1 MYRAC
6 GRRNAEDIDS
16 AGKRLYCN
24 QVVGSSSGKDA
35 DARRTG
41 LLEEEVERLR
51 RALELAKR
59 WLDAFADPFS
69 VVWKDGRRRP
79 HEIALDALKAV
90 TIEEARR
97 DGPRMSGD
105 QFPLGTGNIPQLQR
119 DRSGYVAARQ
129 HMARQ
134 ALADG
139 QIAAARAALRP
150 LKTSDF
156 NGYEQ
161 VVEAL
166 LAVVRDNRSS
176 DQEVSDAAAR
186 LLRMARTR

>member
-1 MYRAC
+1 MV
-6 GRRNAEDIDS
+6 S
-16 AGKRLYCN
+16 L
-24 QVVGSSSGKDA
+24 VGSIDENDQDPKRIA
-35 DARRTG
+35 

-51 RALELAKR
+51 RALQLAKR

-69 VVWKDGRRRP
+69 VVWQDSARRP
-79 HEIALDALKAV
+79 NEIALDALKAV
-90 TIEEARR
+90 TVEEARR

-105 QFPLGTGNIPQLQR
+105 HFPLGTGRIPQLSR

-150 LKTSDF
+150 LQTTDF

-161 VVEAL
+161 VVDAL
-166 LAVVRDNRSS
+166 LAVVRDSRSS
-176 DQEVSDAAAR
+176 DQEVSEAAAR
-186 LLRMARTR
+186 LLRMARSR

>member
-1 MYRAC
+1 MSFDDGDE
-6 GRRNAEDIDS
+6 GR
-16 AGKRLYCN
+16 KRI
-24 QVVGSSSGKDA
+24 A
-35 DARRTG
+35 

-69 VVWKDGRRRP
+69 VVWQEGSKRRP
-79 HEIALDALKAV
+79 NEIALDALKAV
-90 TIEEARR
+90 TVEEARR
-97 DGPRMSGD
+97 DGPRISGD
-105 QFPLGTGNIPQLQR
+105 HFPLGTGRVPNVSR
-119 DRSGYVAARQ
+119 DRSGYIAARQ

-139 QIAAARAALRP
+139 QLAAARAALRP
-150 LKTSDF
+150 LQTGDF

-166 LAVVRDNRSS
+166 LAIVRDNRSS
-176 DQEVSDAAAR
+176 DKDFSDAATR

>member
-1 MYRAC
+1 M
-6 GRRNAEDIDS
+6 
-16 AGKRLYCN
+16 
-24 QVVGSSSGKDA
+24 GSSSGKDA
-35 DARRTG
+35 DAKQIG

-51 RALELAKR
+51 RALQLAKR

-69 VVWKDGRRRP
+69 VVWKENGRRP

-105 QFPLGTGNIPQLQR
+105 QFPLGTGNIPQIQR

-150 LKTSDF
+150 LKTTDF

-161 VVEAL
+161 VVDAL

-176 DQEVSDAAAR
+176 DQEVSEAAAR

>member
-1 MYRAC
+1 M
-6 GRRNAEDIDS
+6 
-16 AGKRLYCN
+16 
-24 QVVGSSSGKDA
+24 GSSGERDQ
-35 DARRTG
+35 DARQIA

-51 RALELAKR
+51 RALQLAKR

-69 VVWKDGRRRP
+69 VVWQDSGRRP
-79 HEIALDALKAV
+79 NEIALDALKAV
-90 TIEEARR
+90 TVEEGRR
-97 DGPRMSGD
+97 DGPRMSGEH
-105 QFPLGTGNIPQLQR
+105 FPLGTGRIPQMAR

-150 LKTSDF
+150 LKSSDF

-166 LAVVRDNRSS
+166 LAVVRDSRSTE
-176 DQEVSDAAAR
+176 QEISEAAAR
-186 LLRMARTR
+186 LLRMGPTR

>member
-1 MYRAC
+1 
-6 GRRNAEDIDS
+6 
-16 AGKRLYCN
+16 
-24 QVVGSSSGKDA
+24 VGSTGGDDA
-35 DARRTG
+35 DNRRLS

-69 VVWKDGRRRP
+69 VVWKEGGRRP
-79 HEIALDALKAV
+79 HETALDALKAV
-90 TIEEARR
+90 TMEEGRR

-105 QFPLGTGNIPQLQR
+105 HFPMGTGNIPRMQR

-150 LKTSDF
+150 LQSTDF

-166 LAVVRDNRSS
+166 LAVVRDSHS
-176 DQEVSDAAAR
+176 TDQEVSEAAAR

>member
-1 MYRAC
+1 MASKRDSDAGG
-6 GRRNAEDIDS
+6 GRI
-16 AGKRLYCN
+16 
-24 QVVGSSSGKDA
+24 V
-35 DARRTG
+35 

-51 RALELAKR
+51 RALQLAKR

-69 VVWKDGRRRP
+69 VVWQSRDRRP

-97 DGPRMSGD
+97 DGPRMTGD
-105 QFPLGTGNIPQLQR
+105 HFPVGTGKIPQLQR

-150 LKTSDF
+150 LQTSDF

-166 LAVVRDNRSS
+166 LAVVRDSRSS
-176 DQEVSDAAAR
+176 DHEVSEAAER

>member
-1 MYRAC
+1 M
-6 GRRNAEDIDS
+6 GSTESDPE
-16 AGKRLYCN
+16 GKRL
-24 QVVGSSSGKDA
+24 A
-35 DARRTG
+35 

-51 RALELAKR
+51 RALQLAKR

-69 VVWKDGRRRP
+69 VVWQEGARRP
-79 HEIALDALKAV
+79 NEVALDALKAV
-90 TIEEARR
+90 TVEEARR

-105 QFPLGTGNIPQLQR
+105 HFPLGTGRIPEMPR

-150 LKTSDF
+150 LKSSDF

-166 LAVVRDNRSS
+166 LAVVRDSRAS
-176 DQEVSDAAAR
+176 DQEVSEAAAR

>member
-1 MYRAC
+1 MSFDDGDENR
-6 GRRNAEDIDS
+6 
-16 AGKRLYCN
+16 KRI
-24 QVVGSSSGKDA
+24 A
-35 DARRTG
+35 

-51 RALELAKR
+51 RGLELAKR

-69 VVWKDGRRRP
+69 VVWQEGSRRRP
-79 HEIALDALKAV
+79 YEVALDALKAV
-90 TIEEARR
+90 TVEEARR
-97 DGPRMSGD
+97 DGPRISGD
-105 QFPLGTGNIPQLQR
+105 HFPLGTGRIPNVSR
-119 DRSGYVAARQ
+119 DRSGYVAARR

-150 LKTSDF
+150 LQSSDF

-166 LAVVRDNRSS
+166 LGVVRDSRSTDKEFS
-176 DQEVSDAAAR
+176 EAAAR

>member
-1 MYRAC
+1 VSTVDD
-6 GRRNAEDIDS
+6 GDGPDNRRIA
-16 AGKRLYCN
+16 
-24 QVVGSSSGKDA
+24 
-35 DARRTG
+35 

-51 RALELAKR
+51 RALVLAKR

-69 VVWKDGRRRP
+69 VVWQREGRRP
-79 HEIALDALKAV
+79 YEIALDALKAV
-90 TIEEARR
+90 TMEETRR
-97 DGPRMSGD
+97 DGPRMSEDG
-105 QFPLGTGNIPQLQR
+105 FPLGTGRIPELSR

-150 LKTSDF
+150 LKSTDF
-156 NGYEQ
+156 SGHEQ

-166 LAVVRDNRSS
+166 LAVVRDSGS
-176 DQEVSDAAAR
+176 TDQEVSDAASR
-186 LLRMARTR
+186 LLRLTRTR

>member
-1 MYRAC
+1 VASKGESGSDQNR
-6 GRRNAEDIDS
+6 
-16 AGKRLYCN
+16 
-24 QVVGSSSGKDA
+24 VV
-35 DARRTG
+35 
-41 LLEEEVERLR
+41 LLEEEVERLK
-51 RALELAKR
+51 RALALAKR

-69 VVWKDGRRRP
+69 VVWQEGPRRP
-79 HEIALDALKAV
+79 TDIALDALKAV

-97 DGPRMSGD
+97 EGPRMTGD
-105 QFPLGTGNIPQLQR
+105 HFPMGTGRIPEMQR

-150 LKTSDF
+150 LKSADF

-166 LAVVRDNRSS
+166 LAVVRDNRAS
-176 DQEVSDAAAR
+176 DQEVSDAAVR

>member
-1 MYRAC
+1 M
-6 GRRNAEDIDS
+6 
-16 AGKRLYCN
+16 
-24 QVVGSSSGKDA
+24 
-35 DARRTG
+35 
-41 LLEEEVERLR
+41 
-51 RALELAKR
+51 
-59 WLDAFADPFS
+59 
-69 VVWKDGRRRP
+69 
-79 HEIALDALKAV
+79 
-90 TIEEARR
+90 
-97 DGPRMSGD
+97 
-105 QFPLGTGNIPQLQR
+105 GTGRIPEMQR

-150 LKTSDF
+150 LKSADF

-166 LAVVRDNRSS
+166 LAVVRDNRAS
-176 DQEVSDAAAR
+176 DQEVSDAAVR

>member
-1 MYRAC
+1 M
-6 GRRNAEDIDS
+6 
-16 AGKRLYCN
+16 
-24 QVVGSSSGKDA
+24 GSKGESDA
-35 DARRTG
+35 DTDRVV

-51 RALELAKR
+51 RALALAKR

-69 VVWKDGRRRP
+69 VVWQEGGSRRP
-79 HEIALDALKAV
+79 TEIALDALKAV

-97 DGPRMSGD
+97 EGPRMSGEH
-105 QFPLGTGNIPQLQR
+105 FPMGTGRIPQVQR

-139 QIAAARAALRP
+139 QVAAARAALRP
-150 LKTSDF
+150 LKSGDF

-176 DQEVSDAAAR
+176 DQEVSEAAAR

>member
-1 MYRAC
+1 M
-6 GRRNAEDIDS
+6 
-16 AGKRLYCN
+16 
-24 QVVGSSSGKDA
+24 SSSDDRDA
-35 DARRTG
+35 DRKRIAI
-41 LLEEEVERLR
+41 LEEECERLR
-51 RALELAKR
+51 RALALAKR

-69 VVWKDGRRRP
+69 VVWQEGPRRP
-79 HEIALDALKAV
+79 TDIALDALKAV

-97 DGPRMSGD
+97 EGPRITGEH
-105 QFPLGTGNIPQLQR
+105 FPMGTGRIPEVQR

-139 QIAAARAALRP
+139 QIAAARAALKP
-150 LKTSDF
+150 LKSTDF
-156 NGYEQ
+156 AGHEQ

-166 LAVVRDNRSS
+166 LAVVRDNRAS

>member
-1 MYRAC
+1 M
-6 GRRNAEDIDS
+6 
-16 AGKRLYCN
+16 
-24 QVVGSSSGKDA
+24 GSSSGKDA
-35 DARRTG
+35 DAKQIG

-51 RALELAKR
+51 RALQLAKR

-69 VVWKDGRRRP
+69 VVWKESGRRP
-79 HEIALDALKAV
+79 HEVALDALKAV

-97 DGPRMSGD
+97 DGPRISGD

-119 DRSGYVAARQ
+119 DRTGYVAARQ

-150 LKTSDF
+150 LKTTDF

-176 DQEVSDAAAR
+176 EQEVSEAAAR